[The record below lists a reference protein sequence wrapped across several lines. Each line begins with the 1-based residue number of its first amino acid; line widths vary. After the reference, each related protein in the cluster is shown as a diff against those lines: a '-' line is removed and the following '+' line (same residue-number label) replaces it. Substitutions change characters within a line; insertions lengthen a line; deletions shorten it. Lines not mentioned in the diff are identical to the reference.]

1 MRRLNHSIGI
11 EKLKIETRLVYYAV
25 YRMPVRLWGIC
36 ISTLMLYNKKRK
48 LQDLGT
54 KSNLFAAEMPRPL
67 DGS

>member
-11 EKLKIETRLVYYAV
+11 EKLDIETRLVCYACF
-25 YRMPVRLWGIC
+25 RMPVRLWGIC

-54 KSNLFAAEMPRPL
+54 KSNLFAVEMPRPL